1 MGHTENSH
9 SGKLKMKGR
18 KKSMN
23 QDEWKNKMNKEK
35 QIQALKKQ
43 NGKHTIT

>member
-9 SGKLKMKGR
+9 SGKFKMKGR

-35 QIQALKKQ
+35 KKF
-43 NGKHTIT
+43 KH